1 MINYPD
7 QSVTTGG
14 AAMPQQFGQLSAVK
28 QSPIDERLSSI
39 TASLNSL
46 EDEINNLR
54 KQLAPV
60 CIEPNAKEGSATAT
74 PRPVLSQVENS
85 LTSADE
91 RITLAWQALSALRA
105 QLRV

>member
-1 MINYPD
+1 MNSASAPI
-7 QSVTTGG
+7 
-14 AAMPQQFGQLSAVK
+14 APQQGYGQLSAVK

-46 EDEINNLR
+46 EDEINSLS

-60 CIEPNAKEGSATAT
+60 CIESSTKEGSADAA
-74 PRPVLSQVENS
+74 PRPVLSQIENA

-91 RITLAWQALSALRA
+91 RITRAWQHISALRA